1 MKCARSLECQA
12 YGARQLPVQAAVP
25 HVHDAALLSVRRAAG
40 VLNYT
45 ASVTHVL
52 GAAKMLSPS

>member
-1 MKCARSLECQA
+1 M
-12 YGARQLPVQAAVP
+12 QAAVP

-45 ASVTHVL
+45 ASVTRAGRRQDALAIVTN
-52 GAAKMLSPS
+52 LSDDALVGWARKAWL